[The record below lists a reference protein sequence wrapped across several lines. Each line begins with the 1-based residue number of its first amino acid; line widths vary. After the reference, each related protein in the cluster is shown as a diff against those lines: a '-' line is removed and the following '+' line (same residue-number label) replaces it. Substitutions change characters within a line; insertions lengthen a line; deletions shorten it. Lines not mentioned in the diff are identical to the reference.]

1 MKNLIIS
8 ILKGFLVISL
18 LLFIAFLVFGVVL
31 SIDLPWWAGL
41 FVLTGLL
48 GLWMGV
54 LFLKK
59 IWLKNREQRFVDQ
72 IIENDDAYA
81 QTLGGKEKNSSQEL
95 QGRWKEAIDALRKSH
110 LKKQGNPLYVL
121 PWYMII
127 GESGAGKT
135 TAIKSARLSSSFAE
149 ISSTSG
155 ISGTRNCDWWFFE
168 KAIIIDTAGRYAIP
182 VDEGRDKDEWHR
194 FLSLLSKFRKK
205 EPLNGLVITI
215 AADKLI
221 DPGTESLEENGKSIR
236 SRIDELMKV
245 LGAKFPV
252 YVLITKCDLVKGMT
266 HFCDQISE
274 KNHDQAMGA
283 INQDFSSDAVNFIER
298 TMLFIEERLKDLRL
312 LLFNKLASKEAEV
325 GLLVFPEEYKKLKPG
340 LESFVRSAFSE
351 NPYQE
356 SPILRGLFFSSG
368 KQEGSPFSY
377 FLKDL
382 GLIEQKEVLPGTDKG
397 LFLHDFFSKILP
409 KDRGLYAP
417 THQTVEWSRL
427 TRNMGLTS
435 WLAIAIAVCGLLS
448 FSFVKNLKT
457 LRDVSREFMKPSMM
471 QGEIIEDTITMDRF
485 REAVLRVEDQNKSW
499 WVPRLGLNE
508 SKEIEGKLKRRYC
521 SQYRNAFLTTYDE
534 QMAETMA
541 YFSFR
546 TSDEVMGRYVAHLVK
561 RINLLRARIE
571 GENLKDLLSRP
582 QPSFDTV
589 SLESDQNPASDVNQK
604 LTRLYR
610 YFLIWQVEDK
620 TSLNQEMN
628 DLQAW
633 LKHILT
639 LEDIT
644 LNWLITWVNSDPSFS
659 PIRMADFWGG
669 SIAQPWEVN
678 VLPAYTVAGKEKI
691 DGFVHEIDSA
701 LFDPLIIA
709 EQKLDFEKWY
719 FQSYLKTWHDFA
731 KVFPDGYK
739 TLENKD
745 AWERV
750 VSRMGSDQDPY
761 LSLLSK
767 MADELK
773 PFSKAQNRPDWMTFI
788 YDVNKIKLQVL
799 AKEKFD
805 VQENG
810 LLEKASKKVISTFDK
825 VETAVGVS
833 VQDTMDTDNLF
844 SAANAFRAYQ
854 NALTEM
860 VPVST
865 SQRFAYELA
874 MNMYQNPEMAIS
886 EEKSPFLE
894 AGNALIEMEKLLID
908 QVSNLGLKI
917 QLKEMTDL
925 LAGPKELL
933 HEFIFRETACYL
945 QSLWETDV
953 LMAVKNAP
961 ADQNLNLILMGED
974 GFARRFIDGPARAF
988 IGQNLDGQYYSKEV
1002 MGKRIDLE
1010 EYFLSYL
1017 TKSAKVTRLMNKS
1030 YSVFISSEPTGA
1042 NQDARVRPH
1051 ATTLE
1056 LQCSPETP
1064 PLVNHNYPVSKTFEW
1079 SPLTCGEVALK
1090 IDVGNTVLTK
1100 KYKGYLAF
1108 AEFIEEFE
1116 NGQRVFFPREF
1127 PVEEWALKGMGV
1139 KYISVKYQFKGHQP
1153 VLGILRAAPGE
1164 IPEEIAGCWD

>member
-1 MKNLIIS
+1 MKNIIIG
-8 ILKGFLVISL
+8 ILKVFLVISL
-18 LLFIAFLVFGVVL
+18 LLFIAFVVFGVVL
-31 SIDLPWWAGL
+31 SLDLPWWAGL
-41 FVLTGLL
+41 FILTGLL
-48 GLWMGV
+48 GLWMGI

-59 IWLKNREQRFVDQ
+59 ILLKKREQRFVNQ
-72 IIENDDAYA
+72 IIESDDAYA
-81 QTLGGKEKNSSQEL
+81 QTLGNKEKGSSQEL
-95 QGRWKEAIDALRKSH
+95 QGRWKEAIDALQKSH

-155 ISGTRNCDWWFFE
+155 VSGTRNCDWWFFE

-194 FLSLLSKFRKK
+194 FLTLLSKFRKK
-205 EPLNGLVITI
+205 EPLNGLVISI
-215 AADKLI
+215 SADKLFN
-221 DPGTESLEENGKSIR
+221 PGSESLEENGKRIR

-252 YVLITKCDLVKGMT
+252 YVLVTKCDLVKGMT
-266 HFCDQISE
+266 HFCDQIAE
-274 KNHDQAMGA
+274 KSHDQAMGA
-283 INQDFSSDAVNFIER
+283 INQDFSTDAVSFIDR

-340 LESFVRSAFSE
+340 LEAFVRGAFLE

-382 GLIEQKEVLPGTDKG
+382 GLIEEKEVLPGTDKG

-409 KDRGLYAP
+409 KDRGLYSP
-417 THQTVEWSRL
+417 TLQTMEWSRL

-457 LRDVSREFMKPSMM
+457 LRDVSHDFLKPAMI

-485 REAVLRVEDQNKSW
+485 REAVLRVEEQNKSW

-508 SKEIEGKLKRRYC
+508 SKEIEAKLKSRYC
-521 SQYRNAFLTTYDE
+521 SQYSNAFLTNYDE

-541 YFSFR
+541 RFSFR

-561 RINLLRARIE
+561 RINLLRARID
-571 GENLKDLLSRP
+571 GESLKDLLNRP
-582 QPSFDTV
+582 QPSFDTL
-589 SLESDQNPASDVNQK
+589 SLASDQNPASDVNQK
-604 LTRLYR
+604 LTSLYR
-610 YFLIWQVEDK
+610 YFLIWQQEDK

-628 DLQAW
+628 DLHAW

-639 LEDIT
+639 LDDVS
-644 LNWLITWVNSDPSFS
+644 LNWLIEWVNSDPEFS
-659 PIRMADFWGG
+659 SIRLKDFWGG

-678 VLPAYTVAGKEKI
+678 VLPAYTVVGKEKM
-691 DGFVHEIDSA
+691 DGFLLEIESA

-719 FQSYLKTWHDFA
+719 FQSYIKTWHDFA
-731 KVFPDGYK
+731 KVFPDGSK

-750 VSRMGSDQDPY
+750 VSRLGTDKDPF

-773 PFSKAQNRPDWMTFI
+773 PFSKAHNRADWVTFI
-788 YDVNKIKLQVL
+788 YDVNKIKLQAL
-799 AKEKFD
+799 AKQKLD
-805 VQENG
+805 VQEDG
-810 LLEKASKKVISTFDK
+810 LLDKASKQVMSTFDK
-825 VETAVGVS
+825 VEKTVGIS
-833 VQDTMDTDNLF
+833 AQNTMDTMGTDSLF
-844 SAANAFRAYQ
+844 RGANAFRTYQ
-854 NALTEM
+854 AALTEM
-860 VPVST
+860 IPVST
-865 SQRFAYELA
+865 SRRFAYDLA
-874 MNMYQNPEMAIS
+874 VNMDQNPELAVP
-886 EEKSPFLE
+886 EEVSPFLK
-894 AGNALIEMEKLLID
+894 ADSALTEMGKILID
-908 QVSNLGLKI
+908 PVKKI
-917 QLKEMTDL
+917 QLQEMTDL
-925 LAGPKELL
+925 LAGPLALL
-933 HEFIFRETACYL
+933 HEFINRETACYL
-945 QSLWETDV
+945 QSLWEQDV
-953 LMAVKNAP
+953 LMAVNNAP
-961 ADQNLNLILMGED
+961 ADQNLNLILMGEN
-974 GFARRFIDGPARAF
+974 GFARRFVEGPASAF
-988 IGQNLDGQYYSKEV
+988 IGQRIDSGYYSKGS
-1002 MGKRIDLE
+1002 MGKQIDLE
-1010 EYFLSYL
+1010 ENFLSYL
-1017 TKSAKVTRLMNKS
+1017 NKSAKVTRLMNQS
-1030 YSVFISSEPTGA
+1030 YRVFVSSEPTGA

-1056 LQCSPETP
+1056 LKCASETIT
-1064 PLVNHNYPVSKTFEW
+1064 LVNHNYPVDKTFDW
-1079 SPLTCGEVALK
+1079 APLACGDVALK

-1100 KYKGYLAF
+1100 EYKGYLAF

-1116 NGQRVFFPREF
+1116 SGQRVFFPREF

-1139 KYISVKYQFKGHQP
+1139 KYITVKYQFKGHQP
-1153 VLGILRAAPGE
+1153 ILEILRSAPGE
-1164 IPEEIAGCWD
+1164 IPKEIAKCWD